1 MNKKTEEEAIRALRH
16 ETIKWEIEQ
25 ALETITSPDFNGT
38 KTAVEQAHRI
48 RGLAEV
54 LIKKTKM
61 ECEK

>member
-1 MNKKTEEEAIRALRH
+1 MKKGIEEAIRALRY
-16 ETIKWEIEQ
+16 ETIKWEIEE
-25 ALETITSPDFNGT
+25 ALETIESSECNRT
-38 KTAVEQAHRI
+38 KAVEQAHRI

>member
-1 MNKKTEEEAIRALRH
+1 MNKKVAEDAIRTLRY
-16 ETIKWEIEQ
+16 
-25 ALETITSPDFNGT
+25 ETITEEIEDALRTIESPKYKGT
-38 KTAVEQAHRI
+38 QTAVEQAHRV